1 MQSVVLDREWT
12 FRRGF
17 LDNLG
22 MIREDPGVV
31 VNLPHDGM
39 IGTAVTPDAPAQM
52 DMGYFTGGN
61 SNYTKYVLF
70 PKEWEGECVGLQF
83 DGAMLNATVDVNGC
97 KAGQQHYGYAPFF
110 VDLTDLVTF
119 GKENRITINVN
130 ASMQPNSRWYTG
142 SGLYRGVKLVHGPKV
157 HVPVDGIFVST
168 KEVADGRA
176 FLEALVDVQNDTA
189 EKRLVEVELTLKLE
203 GCAGPDGVGGCAGP
217 EAAEKDG
224 ERVATITRRVLCV
237 GARGTETA
245 RMAFSVENPMLWDAD
260 HPNLY
265 RALAKVTDL
274 GTYRTHFIPC
284 EEENAEKRDAGE
296 AGESRE
302 AGVRDARLSDMAS
315 VLFGIR
321 TITVDAARGLRING
335 KTVKLKG
342 GCLHHD
348 NGLLGAVSLYES
360 DARKVQKLKEVGFN
374 AIRTA
379 HNPPSAALIE
389 ACDRLGIY
397 VFDEA
402 FDAWGMAKRAG
413 DYNQFFD
420 AYWEKDLTAF
430 VRRDRSHPSVI
441 LWSTGNEIP
450 ERGGL
455 NDGYALATKLAE
467 KMRSLD
473 GTRPVSNGTCS
484 FWSGLDDEL
493 MEGQSG
499 QQNAA
504 DDASKDF
511 WERGTEPFT
520 NGLDVVGYNYM
531 EDLYE
536 KDHALFPDRVILGS
550 ENFPKE
556 IGFRWPLVEKLPY
569 VLGDFTWTAWD
580 YLGEAGIGKS
590 VYLDPEDPFLQKGP
604 WALMPQGT
612 SPFPWRTANDA
623 DFDLT
628 GNKLPQGAYRSVV
641 WGSEATHLFSVH
653 PGNYGKKELIS
664 PWGFTAVLS
673 DWSFEGYEGKPVE
686 LVVFSKAEE
695 VEVFVNGTSI
705 GRKSVSKE
713 RPLPQSV
720 RFDAIYQPGEVVAV
734 SYAGGKE
741 VSRDVL
747 VTTTKPASIRLTPEK
762 LSMKADGHDAIYVTV
777 EIVDAQ
783 GRVVP
788 NAEVKLEARVV
799 EAGAAA
805 SDASAGSIM
814 AVGTAKSVAED
825 ADNIV
830 ASGSAQTA
838 EGMGGTQAG
847 ACAVAALAGFGTGN
861 PVTDEDYTDKET
873 ITYRGR
879 ALAILRAGYE
889 AGETVLTV
897 RAEGLPEASCSVKIC

>member
-1 MQSVVLDREWT
+1 MQSIALDREWT

-17 LDNLG
+17 LDSLG
-22 MIREDPGVV
+22 MLREDPGVV

-39 IGTAVTPDAPAQM
+39 ISTAVTPDAPAKM

-61 SNYTKYVLF
+61 SNYTKFVFF
-70 PKEWEGECVGLQF
+70 PKEWEGERVGLQF
-83 DGAMLNATVDVNGC
+83 DGVMLNATVDVNGY
-97 KAGQQHYGYAPFF
+97 KAGQQHYGYAPFY

-176 FLEALVDVQNDTA
+176 FLEAQVDVQNDTL
-189 EKRLVEVELTLKLE
+189 EKRLVEVELTLTAE
-203 GCAGPDGVGGCAGP
+203 GCV
-217 EAAEKDG
+217 AA
-224 ERVATITRRVLCV
+224 VTRRVICV
-237 GARGTETA
+237 GARTTETA

-265 RALAKVTDL
+265 QVTAKVTDL
-274 GTYRTHFIPC
+274 GAYRTHFIPC
-284 EEENAEKRDAGE
+284 EEEGIVKNIAGE
-296 AGESRE
+296 AGKNMTQRVASE
-302 AGVRDARLSDMAS
+302 ADAQGEPGASGARQSDVAT

-321 TITVDAARGLRING
+321 TITADVARGLRING

-348 NGLLGAVSLYES
+348 NGLLGSVSLYES
-360 DARKVQKLKEVGFN
+360 EARKVKKLKEVGFN

-389 ACDRLGIY
+389 ACDRLGMY

-402 FDAWGMAKRAG
+402 FDAWGMAKRGG

-473 GTRPVSNGTCS
+473 GTRPVSNGICS

-493 MEGQSG
+493 MEGQNS

-504 DDASKDF
+504 DDASKNL
-511 WERGTEPFT
+511 WETGTEPFT

-536 KDHALFPDRVILGS
+536 KDHEMFPDRVILGS

-569 VLGDFTWTAWD
+569 VIGEFTWTAWD
-580 YLGEAGIGKS
+580 YLGEAGLGKS
-590 VYLDPEDPFLQKGP
+590 VYLDPEDPFLQRGQ
-604 WALMPQGT
+604 WALMPQTT

-623 DFDLT
+623 DFDIT
-628 GNKLPQGAYRSVV
+628 GKKLPQGAYRSVI
-641 WGSEATHLFSVH
+641 WGSETTHLYTVH
-653 PGNYGKKELIS
+653 PKNYGKKELIS
-664 PWGFTAVLS
+664 AWGFTDVLS

-695 VEVFVNGTSI
+695 VEIFVNGTSI
-705 GRKSVSKE
+705 GRKPVSNE
-713 RPLPQSV
+713 RPLPRSV
-720 RFDAIYQPGEVVAV
+720 RFDAVYQPGEVVAV
-734 SYAGGKE
+734 SYDGGKE
-741 VSRDVL
+741 VSRAAL
-747 VTTTKPASIRLTPEK
+747 TTAAKPVGIRLTPEK
-762 LSMKADGHDAIYVTV
+762 QSMKADGHDVIYVNI

-788 NAEVKLEARVV
+788 YSEVKLEAETCCADAETKLGAEASCADAGVS
-799 EAGAAA
+799 AGA
-805 SDASAGSIM
+805 
-814 AVGTAKSVAED
+814 VA
-825 ADNIV
+825 
-830 ASGSAQTA
+830 T
-838 EGMGGTQAG
+838 
-847 ACAVAALAGFGTGN
+847 LAGFGTAN
-861 PVTDEDYTDKET
+861 PITEEDYTDNET
-873 ITYRGR
+873 VSYRGH

-889 AGETVLTV
+889 AGEVTLTV
-897 RAEGLPEASCSVKIC
+897 RAQGLPEASCKVDVI

>member
-1 MQSVVLDREWT
+1 MQSIALDREWT

-17 LDNLG
+17 LDSLG
-22 MIREDPGVV
+22 MLREDPGVV

-39 IGTAVTPDAPAQM
+39 ISTAVTPDAPAKM

-61 SNYTKYVLF
+61 SNYTKFVFF
-70 PKEWEGECVGLQF
+70 PKEWEGERVGLQF
-83 DGAMLNATVDVNGC
+83 DGVMLNATVDVNGY
-97 KAGQQHYGYAPFF
+97 KAGQQHYGYAPFY

-168 KEVADGRA
+168 KEVADGLA
-176 FLEALVDVQNDTA
+176 FLEAQVDVQNDKA
-189 EKRLVEVELTLKLE
+189 QKRLVEVELTLTAE
-203 GCAGPDGVGGCAGP
+203 GCGESGGCAGSA
-217 EAAEKDG
+217 EAGKESGCAELEGAEKAG
-224 ERVATITRRVLCV
+224 GRVVAVTRRVICV
-237 GARGTETA
+237 GARTSEMA
-245 RMAFSVENPMLWDAD
+245 RMAFSVENPMLWDVD

-265 RALAKVTDL
+265 RARAKVTDL
-274 GTYRTHFIPC
+274 GTYRTHFIPS
-284 EEENAEKRDAGE
+284 EAETKQ
-296 AGESRE
+296 
-302 AGVRDARLSDMAS
+302 SDVAT

-321 TITVDAARGLRING
+321 TITADVARGLRING

-348 NGLLGAVSLYES
+348 NGLLGSVSLYES
-360 DARKVQKLKEVGFN
+360 EARKVKKLKEVGFN

-389 ACDRLGIY
+389 ACDRLGMY

-402 FDAWGMAKRAG
+402 FDAWGMAKRGG

-473 GTRPVSNGTCS
+473 GTRPVSNGICS

-493 MEGQSG
+493 MEGQNS

-504 DDASKDF
+504 DDASKNL
-511 WERGTEPFT
+511 WETGTEPFT

-536 KDHALFPDRVILGS
+536 KDHEMFPDRVILGS

-569 VLGDFTWTAWD
+569 VIGEFTWTAWD
-580 YLGEAGIGKS
+580 YLGEAGLGKS
-590 VYLDPEDPFLQKGP
+590 VYLDPEDPFLQRGQ
-604 WALMPQGT
+604 WALMPQTT

-623 DFDLT
+623 DFDIT
-628 GNKLPQGAYRSVV
+628 GKKLPQGAYRSVI
-641 WGSEATHLFSVH
+641 WGSETTHLYTVH
-653 PGNYGKKELIS
+653 PKNYGKKELIS
-664 PWGFTAVLS
+664 AWGFTDVLS

-695 VEVFVNGTSI
+695 VEIFVNGTSI
-705 GRKSVSKE
+705 GRKPVSNE
-713 RPLPQSV
+713 RPLPRSV
-720 RFDAIYQPGEVVAV
+720 RFDAVYQPGEVVAV
-734 SYAGGKE
+734 SYDGGKE
-741 VSRDVL
+741 VSRAVL
-747 VTTTKPASIRLTPEK
+747 TTAAKPVGIRLTPEK
-762 LSMKADGHDAIYVTV
+762 QSMKADGHDVIYVTV

-788 NAEVKLEARVV
+788 YSEVKLEAETCCADAGVS
-799 EAGAAA
+799 AGA
-805 SDASAGSIM
+805 
-814 AVGTAKSVAED
+814 VA
-825 ADNIV
+825 
-830 ASGSAQTA
+830 T
-838 EGMGGTQAG
+838 
-847 ACAVAALAGFGTGN
+847 LAGFGTAN
-861 PVTDEDYTDKET
+861 PITEEDYTDNET
-873 ITYRGR
+873 VSYRGH

-889 AGETVLTV
+889 AGEVTLTV
-897 RAEGLPEASCSVKIC
+897 RAQGLPEASCKVDVI

>member
-1 MQSVVLDREWT
+1 MQSLALDREWT

-22 MIREDPGVV
+22 MMREDPGVV

-39 IGTAVTPDAPAQM
+39 IGTAVRPDAPAQM

-61 SNYTKYVLF
+61 SNYTKYVFF

-168 KEVADGRA
+168 KEVAEGRA
-176 FLEALVDVQNDTA
+176 FLEALVDVQNDKV
-189 EKRLVEVELTLKLE
+189 EKRLVEVELTLTAE
-203 GCAGPDGVGGCAGP
+203 GCA
-217 EAAEKDG
+217 EAAEKAG
-224 ERVATITRRVLCV
+224 GCTGSVNAEKNGGCVAAVTRRVICV
-237 GARGTETA
+237 GARTTETA
-245 RMAFSVENPMLWDAD
+245 RMAFSVENPMLWDVD

-265 RALAKVTDL
+265 RVTAKVTDL

-284 EEENAEKRDAGE
+284 EDTIKQ
-296 AGESRE
+296 
-302 AGVRDARLSDMAS
+302 SDVAT

-321 TITVDAARGLRING
+321 TITADAARGLRING

-360 DARKVQKLKEVGFN
+360 EARKVKKLKEVGFN

-389 ACDRLGIY
+389 ACDRLGMY

-413 DYNQFFD
+413 DYSQFFD

-467 KMRSLD
+467 KVRSLD

-493 MEGQSG
+493 MEGQSS
-499 QQNAA
+499 QQNAM
-504 DDASKDF
+504 DDASKNF
-511 WERGTEPFT
+511 WEKGTEPFT

-531 EDLYE
+531 EGLYE
-536 KDHALFPDRVILGS
+536 KDHELFPDRVILGS

-556 IGFRWPLVEKLPY
+556 IGFRWPFVEKLPY
-569 VLGDFTWTAWD
+569 VIGDFTWTAWD

-623 DFDLT
+623 DFDIT
-628 GNKLPQGAYRSVV
+628 GRKLPQGAYRSVV
-641 WGSEATHLFSVH
+641 WGSEATHLYAVH
-653 PGNYGKKELIS
+653 PENYGKKELIS
-664 PWGFTAVLS
+664 PWGFTAVLPS
-673 DWSFEGYEGKPVE
+673 WSFEGHEGKPVE

-705 GRKSVSKE
+705 GRKPVPKE

-720 RFDAIYQPGEVVAV
+720 RFDAVYQPGEVVAV
-734 SYAGGKE
+734 SYDGGKE
-741 VSRDVL
+741 VSRDML
-747 VTTTKPASIRLTPEK
+747 VTTTKPVCIQLTPEK
-762 LSMKADGHDAIYVTV
+762 LSMKADGHDVIYVSV

-783 GRVVP
+783 GRALP
-788 NAEVKLEARVV
+788 DAEMKLEAEIKAV
-799 EAGAAA
+799 GAAA
-805 SDASAGSIM
+805 
-814 AVGTAKSVAED
+814 T
-825 ADNIV
+825 
-830 ASGSAQTA
+830 
-838 EGMGGTQAG
+838 
-847 ACAVAALAGFGTGN
+847 LAGFGTGN
-861 PVTDEDYTDKET
+861 PVTDEDYTDNET
-873 ITYRGR
+873 VSYRGR

-889 AGETVLTV
+889 AGEVTLTV
-897 RAEGLPEASCSVKIC
+897 RAQGLPEASCCIKTCQ